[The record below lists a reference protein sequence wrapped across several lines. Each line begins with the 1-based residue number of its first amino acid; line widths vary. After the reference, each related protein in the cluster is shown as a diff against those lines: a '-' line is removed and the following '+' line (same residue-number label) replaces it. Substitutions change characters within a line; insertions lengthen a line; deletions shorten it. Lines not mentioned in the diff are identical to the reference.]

1 MEGAGNRPRAR
12 TRGGASMEDSMT
24 EYSDILYGVEIQ
36 VATIAINRPKTLNA
50 FTQHTLY
57 EMEDAIRPAAIRVAG
72 RGNLS
77 LARRLRAARGGSAA
91 SAPPRRW
98 AAARAAG
105 SRPAP

>member
-1 MEGAGNRPRAR
+1 
-12 TRGGASMEDSMT
+12 MT
-24 EYSDILYGVEIQ
+24 EYSDILYRVENQ

-57 EMEDAIRPAAIRVAG
+57 EMEDAIRRAEADRVAG